1 MLAASVA
8 ERRGQHRL
16 RFLVA
21 DDNHINQKV
30 TTSLLEKMGHRA
42 DVVGNGK
49 EAVEAY
55 KLVPYDVVVL
65 DL

>member
-1 MLAASVA
+1 
-8 ERRGQHRL
+8 
-16 RFLVA
+16 VA